1 MVGSSEMYAALNKSA
16 ITNLLTVYGSG
27 KAIFNDMKLPETLSA
42 TATSIL
48 YYPNGVANGAL
59 DYGQYSWSVN
69 CRAKSYV
76 LSRTLAETV
85 QNEINRVSI
94 PDYNIVANVL
104 QTIQPQDSTD
114 NYNTPVAVTLKTR

>member
-1 MVGSSEMYAALNKSA
+1 MVGSNEMYSALNKTT
-16 ITNLLTVYGSG
+16 ITNLLTAYGSR
-27 KAIFNDMKLPETLSA
+27 KAIFEDTLLPEDVPA

-48 YYPNGVANGAL
+48 YYPNGINNGAL
-59 DYGQYSWSVN
+59 DYGQYSYSVN
-69 CRAKSYV
+69 CRAADYYA
-76 LSRTLAETV
+76 SRTLAETV
-85 QNEINRVSI
+85 QSEINRVSI